1 MGLYLASI
9 NHTVVGILKTTLQ
22 SVGAEGNLIQD
33 IQEAAN
39 NTYASTHNTC
49 EHAGEVLSMLCASL
63 PENGVLILPHRKDS
77 EIIETCTWRIL
88 N

>member
-9 NHTVVGILKTTLQ
+9 NHTLVGILKTTLQ
-22 SVGAEGNLIQD
+22 SVGAEGNLIQG

-39 NTYASTHNTC
+39 NTYASTHTC
-49 EHAGEVLSMLCASL
+49 EHAGEVLSMLCDSL

-77 EIIETCTWRIL
+77 KIIETCTWRIL

>member
-9 NHTVVGILKTTLQ
+9 NHTLVGILKPTLQ
-22 SVGAEGNLIQD
+22 FVGAEGNLIQD

-39 NTYASTHNTC
+39 NTYASTHTC

-63 PENGVLILPHRKDS
+63 PENGVLILPHRKDNK
-77 EIIETCTWRIL
+77 IIETPTWRIL

>member
-9 NHTVVGILKTTLQ
+9 NHTLVGILKTTLQ
-22 SVGAEGNLIQD
+22 SVGVEGNIIQN

-39 NTYASTHNTC
+39 NTYARTHTC
-49 EHAGEVLSMLCASL
+49 ALAGEVLPMLCAFL
-63 PENGVLILPHRKDS
+63 PENGVLILPHRKDKK
-77 EIIETCTWRIL
+77 IIETSTWRIL

>member
-9 NHTVVGILKTTLQ
+9 NHTLVGILKTTLQ

-39 NTYASTHNTC
+39 NTYASTHTC
-49 EHAGEVLSMLCASL
+49 AHAGEVLSMLCASSL
-63 PENGVLILPHRKDS
+63 EHGVLILPHRKDNK
-77 EIIETCTWRIL
+77 ITETSTWRIL